1 MTERFDKCFI
11 RPSCPVRPLIRLASR
26 ATFPVGE
33 GFERLLQVFCNSP
46 TIKRRCC
53 QGAALTEEGRTG
65 REQPINTHR
74 FLGWYTAAIVIRK
87 RLIRNRGMAH

>member
-1 MTERFDKCFI
+1 MTLFYLDFSILQQARDRREAVVEEGCWMTERFDKCFI

-46 TIKRRCC
+46 LC
-53 QGAALTEEGRTG
+53 
-65 REQPINTHR
+65 
-74 FLGWYTAAIVIRK
+74 
-87 RLIRNRGMAH
+87 AHF